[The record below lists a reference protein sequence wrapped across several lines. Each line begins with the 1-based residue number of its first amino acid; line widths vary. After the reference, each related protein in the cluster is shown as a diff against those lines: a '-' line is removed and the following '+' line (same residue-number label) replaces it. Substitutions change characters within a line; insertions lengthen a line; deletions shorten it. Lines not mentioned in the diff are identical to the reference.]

1 MIDKALVKGFIQS
14 SVSLSYTFPIRS
26 ILSDQKNNDW
36 NKWNKLIVDYTDYYN
51 KLIKVRLKLFVIK
64 YPDIL

>member
-1 MIDKALVKGFIQS
+1 MIDKALVKGCKQS

>member
-1 MIDKALVKGFIQS
+1 MIDKALVKGCIQS